1 MDIKQKSLKEFNKM
15 ISKKNKN
22 INLEHVFEND
32 NYLIQTLK
40 RTKRVLYENPAEDL
54 EKNLDNALQ
63 TINKNIT
70 LFKDPEIKEYHS
82 ENSLFKKKYTDFLKN
97 SENGSAISFKD
108 LMSHYQMSGYKIPN
122 LDFDHNLFKVNPLIE
137 ENSNKMTNYFI
148 TQHKKK
154 ITHKDLLDIKSLS
167 YLNKIN
173 NIVLKKSKKRESII
187 KPSDL
192 NKSQDKEEKK
202 EIKKLKKEIKKLKR
216 LMHQMEIN
224 EKLKKAKYN
233 YTYRNSQQF
242 MSSFSQIK
250 SFKKLNS
257 FHEHPSF
264 KKNLVFKN
272 IQESKEQKTEPSKN
286 EYESTETK
294 MDDNICKTQTTKNL
308 AKPLRDYIENKFS
321 MSTGK
326 NCTFNRNDNL
336 SIPNKRTFKFNSSNK
351 TTIPNLPLTLKT
363 DINFYKK
370 KKYSHKTKL
379 IERNKVKEE
388 LALFSRTQVK
398 DKKMN
403 KYYSSESRNKSSHIN
418 TFSNKTEFFDYTY
431 RKLKRGDFDDIH
443 KLVKKYLREI
453 EGKTD
458 QEIEKILLKYDYKNF
473 KVNLKELEIGIQ
485 KKEIDRKTEK
495 IYLNNFISKRILRPL
510 EAMRKGEE
518 QISRLNKII
527 TAIGNHTE

>member
-1 MDIKQKSLKEFNKM
+1 M
-15 ISKKNKN
+15 
-22 INLEHVFEND
+22 
-32 NYLIQTLK
+32 
-40 RTKRVLYENPAEDL
+40 
-54 EKNLDNALQ
+54 
-63 TINKNIT
+63 
-70 LFKDPEIKEYHS
+70 
-82 ENSLFKKKYTDFLKN
+82 
-97 SENGSAISFKD
+97 
-108 LMSHYQMSGYKIPN
+108 
-122 LDFDHNLFKVNPLIE
+122 
-137 ENSNKMTNYFI
+137 
-148 TQHKKK
+148 
-154 ITHKDLLDIKSLS
+154 
-167 YLNKIN
+167 
-173 NIVLKKSKKRESII
+173 
-187 KPSDL
+187 
-192 NKSQDKEEKK
+192 
-202 EIKKLKKEIKKLKR
+202 
-216 LMHQMEIN
+216 
-224 EKLKKAKYN
+224 
-233 YTYRNSQQF
+233 
-242 MSSFSQIK
+242 
-250 SFKKLNS
+250 
-257 FHEHPSF
+257 
-264 KKNLVFKN
+264 
-272 IQESKEQKTEPSKN
+272 
-286 EYESTETK
+286 
-294 MDDNICKTQTTKNL
+294 
-308 AKPLRDYIENKFS
+308 
-321 MSTGK
+321 
-326 NCTFNRNDNL
+326 
-336 SIPNKRTFKFNSSNK
+336 
-351 TTIPNLPLTLKT
+351 TLKT

-370 KKYSHKTKL
+370 KNYSHKTKL